1 MGEKVTSCLQHSL
14 SAMSK
19 LRLLLLAS
27 GLTLFAAM
35 SAVQAAAPG
44 GIITEAQLRQAIF
57 NARGAIAAVQITL
70 GADITLTQ
78 SLPMLACP
86 FPLTINGQG
95 HTLDGASAWRAFF
108 IQSGT
113 VTIQNITIA
122 HVKAQ
127 GGAGGAGGK
136 AASASASS
144 GGGGGGLGAG
154 AAVFVN
160 SGATVTLQ
168 YVSVQNAAAVGGAGG
183 GVISVAGGASTG
195 GGGGGGMGG
204 NGGGASASAGGGGG
218 GYMGT
223 GGVGYFGAG
232 GGGGEFGNGGAST
245 DFGGGGGGGTITNGA
260 DATSSSGGAGGT
272 ANGGNGGTFA
282 GSSATAGGV
291 GGGGGGAAGNGSG
304 AAGGIGG
311 GGGGGRDSGAGAGGD
326 FAGGGGG
333 GNGGAAAAGG
343 FGGGGGGNWNNLSRA
358 GGAGGFGAGSG
369 GGNTA
374 GVAGTFG
381 GTGGSATQPS
391 TSGGGG
397 GAALGGAIFSA
408 GSLTISNA
416 AFSGTFS
423 VAAGAG
429 GVADS
434 SGTAGQALG
443 ALGFLSSNTTFDVS
457 SGNTTTIAS
466 EIESTP
472 VGGGITIHKTGAGE
486 LVISNTTLALGAWDN
501 FLVEDGTVDLDSGDI
516 QNTVR
521 VSNGGT
527 LTGAGSVQYLFL
539 LDGGILG
546 DSAGGTLTGNTLDMQ
561 SGSTLVA
568 KLGASSNPAAEFQS
582 LLLEGTGTH
591 FIQLVDGGV
600 VPGQTYTL
608 VQFVN
613 PPSFS
618 ASDFSVSGISGTL
631 SVTANALQFT
641 VTPAPVYSAGLDTA
655 KGDNRAT
662 FTLTNTGSTNTTYRF
677 ARFARITG
685 GGHHHGPKPPKPRVE
700 LVYLLN
706 GVDVTNALVNGTATV
721 TLAPGA
727 TAQVVVK
734 VKTHGA
740 HRKRNIHVNLSATS
754 EADPS
759 VSTSAKV
766 SFVVKAA
773 E

>member
-1 MGEKVTSCLQHSL
+1 
-14 SAMSK
+14 MSK

-27 GLTLFAAM
+27 GLSLFASM
-35 SAVQAAAPG
+35 SAVRAGAPG
-44 GIITEAQLRQAIF
+44 GITTEAQLRQAIF
-57 NARGAIAAVQITL
+57 SARGAIASVTITL
-70 GADITLTQ
+70 GADITLSQ

-113 VTIQNITIA
+113 VAIQNITIA

-136 AASASASS
+136 AASGSASS

-168 YVSVQNAAAVGGAGG
+168 DVSVQNAAAVGGAGG
-183 GVISVAGGASTG
+183 GVVSVAGGIATG

-204 NGGGASASAGGGGG
+204 NGGGASASGGGGGG
-218 GYMGT
+218 GYMGS
-223 GGVGYFGAG
+223 GGVGNFGAG

-245 DFGGGGGGGTITNGA
+245 DFGGAGGGGTVTNGA

-272 ANGGNGGTFA
+272 ANGGNGGDDSTNN
-282 GSSATAGGV
+282 ATAGGF
-291 GGGGGGAAGNGSG
+291 GGGGGGAGEASAG

-311 GGGGGRDSGAGAGGD
+311 GGGGGSNAGAGAGGD

-343 FGGGGGGNWNNLSRA
+343 FGGGGGGNWNNLSLA
-358 GGAGGFGAGSG
+358 GGVGGFGAGSG

-374 GVAGTFG
+374 GLAGTLG
-381 GTGGSATQPS
+381 GTGGSATEPS

-408 GSLTISNA
+408 GNLTISDS

-423 VAAGAG
+423 VTAGAG

-434 SGTAGQALG
+434 SGTAGQAMG
-443 ALGFLSSNTTFDVS
+443 ALGFLSTNTTINVG
-457 SGNTTTIAS
+457 SGNTSTITAEIDAS
-466 EIESTP
+466 P
-472 VGGGITIHKTGAGE
+472 AGGGITIHKTGAGE
-486 LVISNTTLALGAWDN
+486 LVISHTSLVLGALDH
-501 FLVEDGTVDLDSGDI
+501 FLIEGGTVDLNGSDASIGNDVEVLNGATLTGTGFV
-516 QNTVR
+516 QYPVLF
-521 VSNGGT
+521 SGGT
-527 LTGAGSVQYLFL
+527 L
-539 LDGGILG
+539 DN
-546 DSAGGTLTGNTLDMQ
+546 SAGGTLTGTSLAMNA
-561 SGSTLVA
+561 GATLVA
-568 KLGASSNPAAEFQS
+568 NLGPSSSPVADLQS
-582 LLLEGTGTH
+582 LTLQGSGSHL
-591 FIQLVDGGV
+591 IQLVDGGV
-600 VPGQTYTL
+600 VPGQTYML

-613 PPSFS
+613 PPSFT
-618 ASDFSVSGISGTL
+618 ASDFSVSGVSGTL

-641 VTPAPVYSAGLDTA
+641 AAAAPVYSAGLDTA
-655 KGDNRAT
+655 KGNNRAT
-662 FTLTNTGSTNTTYRF
+662 FTLTNTGNTNTTYRF
-677 ARFARITG
+677 ARIARITG

-706 GVDVTNALVNGTATV
+706 GVDITNALVNGTATV

-740 HRKRNIHVNLSATS
+740 HRQRTIRVNLSATS

-766 SFVVKAA
+766 SFVVKASK
-773 E
+773 

>member
-1 MGEKVTSCLQHSL
+1 
-14 SAMSK
+14 
-19 LRLLLLAS
+19 
-27 GLTLFAAM
+27 M
-35 SAVQAAAPG
+35 SAVRAGAPG
-44 GIITEAQLRQAIF
+44 GITTEAQLRQAIF
-57 NARGAIAAVQITL
+57 DARVASVSVTITL
-70 GADITLTQ
+70 GADITLSQ

-86 FPLTINGQG
+86 FSLTIDGAD
-95 HTLDGASAWRAFF
+95 HTIDGASTWRAFF

-113 VTIQNITIA
+113 VTIKNLTIA

-136 AASASASS
+136 AASGSGSS

-183 GVISVAGGASTG
+183 GVVSVSGGIATG

-204 NGGGASASAGGGGG
+204 NGGGPAASAGGGGG
-218 GYMGT
+218 GYSGT
-223 GGVGYFGAG
+223 GGTGNFGGG

-245 DFGGGGGGGTITNGA
+245 DLGGGGGGGTITNGA
-260 DATSSSGGAGGT
+260 NATSSSGAAGGT
-272 ANGGNGGTFA
+272 ANGGNGGDFP
-282 GSSATAGGV
+282 GGIATGGGF
-291 GGGGGGAAGNGSG
+291 GGGGGGAASG
-304 AAGGIGG
+304 MGAPAGGIGG
-311 GGGGGRDSGAGAGGD
+311 GGGGGSTNGAGAGGN

-333 GNGGAAAAGG
+333 GNGGPAGVGG
-343 FGGGGGGNWNNLSRA
+343 FGGGGGGNWNNSSRS
-358 GGAGGFGAGSG
+358 GGVGGFGGGSG

-374 GVAGTFG
+374 GLAGTFG

-443 ALGFLSSNTTFDVS
+443 ALGFLSSDTTFDVS

-466 EIESTP
+466 EIASNSS
-472 VGGGITIHKTGAGE
+472 GAGITVHKTGAGE
-486 LVISNTTLALGAWDN
+486 LVISNTTLALGGWDN

-516 QNTVR
+516 QNTVK
-521 VSNGGT
+521 VSNGAT
-527 LTGAGSVQYLFL
+527 LTGVGSVQYLFL

-546 DSAGGTLTGNTLDMQ
+546 DSTGGTVTGSALDMQ

-608 VQFVN
+608 VSFN
-613 PPSFS
+613 APPSFS

-641 VTPAPVYSAGLDTA
+641 VTPAPVYSAGIDTA
-655 KGDNRAT
+655 KGNNRAT
-662 FTLTNTGSTNTTYRF
+662 FTLTNTGNTNTTYRF
-677 ARFARITG
+677 ARLARITG

-706 GVDVTNALVNGTATV
+706 GVDITNALVNGTATT

-766 SFVVKAA
+766 SFVVKASK
-773 E
+773 